1 MMEIFSADN
10 VLPVL
15 QVLGIASI
23 TLAIGGGITV
33 GVLEALYPKVFQRLP
48 KWLR

>member
-1 MMEIFSADN
+1 MMEIFSAEK

-15 QVLGIASI
+15 QAMGIASLV
-23 TLAIGGGITV
+23 LAVGGGITV